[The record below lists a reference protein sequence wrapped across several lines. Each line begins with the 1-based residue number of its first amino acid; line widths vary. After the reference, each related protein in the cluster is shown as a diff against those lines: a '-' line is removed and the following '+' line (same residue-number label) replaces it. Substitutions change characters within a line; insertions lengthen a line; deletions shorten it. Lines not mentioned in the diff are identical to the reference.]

1 MEVTN
6 IFLDDS
12 SKSVTKMIYAK
23 NGIIIDSNKQKV
35 FQLFDGKVINKD
47 KTKVNTFEFE
57 RIDFNLADYRSSTI
71 IAPKIQEINSL
82 VLLDCS
88 YFFNFK
94 KLNIIKPDTFKCTD
108 LIMPEIKQEI
118 FKRFFKPFFIPIIA
132 ILSCFLIITPKIITN
147 MKEIK
152 NNIFSYIF
160 YPDYIRGIFAI
171 LNNIFFSYYVISI
184 YTINVFFNSLC
195 LFL

>member
-1 MEVTN
+1 M
-6 IFLDDS
+6 ILKI
-12 SKSVTKMIYAK
+12 SKKMIYAK

-94 KLNIIKPDTFKCTD
+94 KLNIIRPDTFNCSPS
-108 LIMPEIKQEI
+108 IMPEINQEI

-132 ILSCFLIITPKIITN
+132 ILSCFLIITPKSNYKYERNKKIIFLIIFFTLILS
-147 MKEIK
+147 EGSLRYSTTSSLATTLYLTTPII
-152 NNIFSYIF
+152 IFSIVYIF
-160 YPDYIRGIFAI
+160 FYR
-171 LNNIFFSYYVISI
+171 NVKYV
-184 YTINVFFNSLC
+184 
-195 LFL
+195 